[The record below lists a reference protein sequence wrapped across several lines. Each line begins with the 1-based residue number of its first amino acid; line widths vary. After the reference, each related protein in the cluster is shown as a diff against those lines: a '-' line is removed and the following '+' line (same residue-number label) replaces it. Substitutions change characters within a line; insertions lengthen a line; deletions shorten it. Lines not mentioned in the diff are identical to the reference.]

1 MLVMK
6 KILVPTDFSANAMK
20 AATYAAEIAQKTG
33 ATVSLLHVIEPV
45 ADRIRQPHAL
55 HARLDEE
62 ITYNRQTELHGLQ
75 KSIKDIYPDI
85 EVGISLDKGIVAS
98 SIINFAK
105 KNLADLIVMGTTG
118 AHGMKELFL
127 GSVAAG
133 IIGRAAI
140 PVLAI
145 PEEYELEPPDAILFA
160 TNHFEEN
167 KALLNKIVEI
177 VEVFSAAFHVIIFI
191 DTDTAK
197 ATNYLNNF
205 RHLDHYLDFLNKNFP
220 GITFK
225 GDLIEGEEF
234 EEAVE
239 RYDNKNEVDIIAMIT
254 YPKSFGEKILKKSM
268 TRKMAFHS
276 KIPLLAIP
284 FNSG

>member
-1 MLVMK
+1 MK

-33 ATVSLLHVIEPV
+33 AAVSLLHVIEPV
-45 ADRIRQPHAL
+45 TDRIRQPYAL
-55 HARLDEE
+55 HERLDEE
-62 ITYNRQTELHGLQ
+62 IANNRQTELLELQ
-75 KSIKDIYPDI
+75 KTIKDIYPDI
-85 EVGISLDKGIVAS
+85 EAGISLDKGIVRN
-98 SIINFAK
+98 SIIDFAK
-105 KNLADLIVMGTTG
+105 DNSADLIVMGTKG
-118 AHGMKELFL
+118 AHGMKEVFL
-127 GSVAAG
+127 GSVTAG
-133 IIGRAAI
+133 VIGRTTIA
-140 PVLAI
+140 VFAI
-145 PEEYELEPPDAILFA
+145 PEQYELEPPDAILFA

-177 VEVFSAAFHVIIFI
+177 AKIFSAVFHVIIFT
-191 DTDTAK
+191 DTDTAD

-225 GDLIEGEEF
+225 GDLIDGEEF
-234 EEAVE
+234 EETVE
-239 RYDNKNEVDIIAMIT
+239 RYDNNNEVDIIAMIT
-254 YPKSFGEKILKKSM
+254 YPKSFGERIMKKSM

-284 FNSG
+284 SNSG